1 MLMEFK
7 TQYNLKKYVLLLI
20 LLSSNLL
27 WSQQKDKDKAI
38 VPHIRLKVAEKKDH
52 ISLRWAVDE
61 PISWQKA
68 NKIGFSLKRFTLS
81 RDGKVLPKA
90 EEKDLGIFRPAS
102 ENEWKEV
109 VDKNDNAAIIAQSL
123 FGDSFEVEMGE
134 KQGKLEGVIN
144 KSQEVEQ
151 RFAYALMAADLDF
164 EVAKLAGWAYTDTN
178 VKSNE
183 RYLYTVSI
191 NTSEGGALL
200 VQKGDALAAVS
211 SNFELPKPLDFIGI
225 FKDETV
231 TLSWEYLQLRDT
243 YTAYFVEKSQD
254 GKGFSILGDLP
265 VMNMNDND
273 GRQVQGMTFVD
284 SLAQNNAKFSYR
296 IRGKTIFGDYGPYS
310 DVVSGEGKKSLEA
323 APRISD
329 FIIGEDESIKLEW
342 EFPQQ
347 DEKNIA
353 SFELLHSET
362 DLQNTYKVVKNKIPV
377 SSRNI
382 MTKSLSPSNYYKI
395 QAIGK
400 TGDKRESFSVLV
412 QPNDMTPPETPLQ
425 FEGKI
430 DSLGVV
436 HLKWKA
442 NTEKDLEGYHIFRG
456 IQKGDELVR
465 VTPQAITK
473 NYFEDQVILENL
485 NSKVYYYVTAT
496 DRRKNQSQPST
507 ILELE
512 KPDKVKP
519 KTPVFTQYKLEDD
532 GKITLHWMRSHSDDV
547 ISHQL
552 FRQSKDDA
560 DKGWKMIY
568 ETKDI
573 KPDYSY
579 TDKYVEAD
587 KSYTYYILAID
598 KNKLPSDKSQQ
609 MTLRSSRIEALS
621 ILTNLSGAANRNKS
635 QIELNWKINS
645 KDVGEIIIY
654 RQKGAEKPTM
664 WGTLNGAQNFLEDKS
679 VQTGNSYTYLIKP
692 MLKNK
697 QLAKTEKITIEY

>member
-1 MLMEFK
+1 M
-7 TQYNLKKYVLLLI
+7 KKYLLFVI
-20 LLSSNLL
+20 LFSCSLL
-27 WSQQKDKDKAI
+27 WGQQNEKDKTI
-38 VPHIRLKVAEKKDH
+38 IPHIRLKADAKKDR

-90 EEKDLGIFRPAS
+90 EEKDLGIFKPAS
-102 ENEWKEV
+102 ENEWKKIVE
-109 VDKNDNAAIIAQSL
+109 KNDNAAIVAQSL

-134 KQGKLEGVIN
+134 KQGKLEGVVN

-191 NTSEGGALL
+191 NTSEGTLL

-211 SNFELPKPLDFIGI
+211 SNNELPKPLDFIGI
-225 FKDETV
+225 FKDKTV

-243 YTAYFVEKSQD
+243 YTAYYVEKSQD
-254 GKGFSILGDLP
+254 GASFKSLGDLP

-284 SLAQNNAKFSYR
+284 SLAQNTSTFSYR

-310 DVVSGEGKKSLEA
+310 DVVSGAGKKNLEA
-323 APRISD
+323 TPRISD
-329 FIIGEDESIKLEW
+329 FIIDENEEIKLEW
-342 EFPQQ
+342 EFPQE

-362 DLQNTYKVVKNKIPV
+362 DLQNTYKVIKNKIPV
-377 SSRNI
+377 SSRSI
-382 MTKSLSPSNYYKI
+382 ITKSLAPSNYYKV

-400 TGDKRESFSVLV
+400 AGDKRESFSVLA
-412 QPNDMTPPETPLQ
+412 QPNDTTPPETPLQ

-430 DSLGVV
+430 DSLGVA

-465 VTPQAITK
+465 LTPQAITK
-473 NYFEDQVILENL
+473 NHFEDKIVLENL

-496 DRRKNQSQPST
+496 DRRKNQSTPSV

-519 KTPVFTQYKLEDD
+519 QTPVFTEYKLEDD
-532 GKITLHWMRSHSDDV
+532 GKITINWMRSHSDDV
-547 ISHQL
+547 EVHQL
-552 FRQSKDDA
+552 FRKAKDDA
-560 DKGWKMIY
+560 DKSWKMIY

-573 KPDYSY
+573 KPDYTY
-579 TDKYVEAD
+579 TDKEVEAD
-587 KSYTYYILAID
+587 KSYTYYLLAID
-598 KNKLPSDKSQQ
+598 KSKLMSDKSQE
-609 MTLRSSRIEALS
+609 MTLRSNKIEALS
-621 ILTNLSGAANRNKS
+621 ILTNLSGSANRSKK
-635 QIELNWKINS
+635 QIELNWKING
-645 KDVGEIIIY
+645 KDTGEILVY
-654 RQKGAEKPTM
+654 RQRGSEKPSL
-664 WGTLNGAQNFLEDKS
+664 WGTLTGAQNFLEDQS
-679 VQTGNSYTYLIKP
+679 IQVGNSYTYLLKP
-692 MLKNK
+692 MLKNN
-697 QLAKTEKITIEY
+697 QVAKTEKITVEY

>member
-1 MLMEFK
+1 M
-7 TQYNLKKYVLLLI
+7 NKYLLL
-20 LLSSNLL
+20 LLLFSFPFL
-27 WSQQKDKDKAI
+27 WGQQKDKDKTI
-38 VPHIRLKVAEKKDH
+38 IPHIRLKVDGKKDR

-61 PISWQKA
+61 PIAWQKA

-90 EEKDLGIFRPAS
+90 EEKDLGIFKPAS
-102 ENEWKEV
+102 ENEWKKV
-109 VDKNDNAAIIAQSL
+109 VEKNDNAAIVAQSL

-134 KQGKLEGVIN
+134 KQGKLEGVVN

-191 NTSEGGALL
+191 NTSEGALL

-211 SNFELPKPLDFIGI
+211 STHDLPKPLDFIGI
-225 FKDETV
+225 FKDKTV

-243 YTAYFVEKSQD
+243 YTAYYVEKSQD
-254 GKGFSILGDLP
+254 GASFKSLGDLP

-273 GRQVQGMTFVD
+273 GRQVQGMIFVD
-284 SLAQNNAKFSYR
+284 SLAQNNSKFSYR

-310 DVVSGEGKKSLEA
+310 DVVSGDGKKSLEA
-323 APRISD
+323 TPRISD
-329 FIIGEDESIKLEW
+329 FIIDENEDIKLEW
-342 EFPQQ
+342 EFPQE

-362 DLQNTYKVVKNKIPV
+362 DLQNTYKVIKNKIPV
-377 SSRNI
+377 SSRSI
-382 MTKSLSPSNYYKI
+382 ITKSLAPSNYYKI

-400 TGDKRESFSVLV
+400 AGDKRESFSVLA
-412 QPNDMTPPETPLQ
+412 QPNDTTPPETPLQ

-430 DSLGVV
+430 DSLGVA

-465 VTPQAITK
+465 LTPRAITK
-473 NYFEDQVILENL
+473 NHFEDQVVLENL

-496 DRRKNQSQPST
+496 DRRKNQSNPSI

-519 KTPVFTQYKLEDD
+519 QTPVFTEYKLEDD
-532 GKITLHWMRSHSDDV
+532 GKITINWMRSHSDDV
-547 ISHQL
+547 EVHQL
-552 FRQSKDDA
+552 FRKAKDDA
-560 DKGWKMIY
+560 DKSWKMIY

-573 KPDYSY
+573 KPDYTY
-579 TDKYVEAD
+579 TDKEVEAD
-587 KSYTYYILAID
+587 KSYTYYLLAID
-598 KNKLPSDKSQQ
+598 KSKLKSDKSQE
-609 MTLRSSRIEALS
+609 MTLRSNKIEALS
-621 ILTNLSGAANRNKS
+621 ILTNLSGSANRDKK
-635 QIELNWKINS
+635 QIDLNWKING
-645 KDVGEIIIY
+645 KDVGEIVVY
-654 RQKGAEKPTM
+654 RQKGTEKPTM

-679 VQTGNSYTYLIKP
+679 VQVGNSYTYLLKP
-692 MLKNK
+692 MLKSN
-697 QLAKTEKITIEY
+697 QVAKTEKITIEY

>member
-1 MLMEFK
+1 M
-7 TQYNLKKYVLLLI
+7 NKYLLL
-20 LLSSNLL
+20 LLLFSFPFL
-27 WSQQKDKDKAI
+27 WGQQKDKDKTI
-38 VPHIRLKVAEKKDH
+38 IPRIRLKVDGKKDR

-61 PISWQKA
+61 PIAWQKA

-90 EEKDLGIFRPAS
+90 EEKDLGIFKPAS
-102 ENEWKEV
+102 ENEWKKV
-109 VDKNDNAAIIAQSL
+109 VEKNDNAAIVAQSL

-134 KQGKLEGVIN
+134 KQGKLEGVVN

-178 VKSNE
+178 VKPNE

-191 NTSEGGALL
+191 NTSEGTLL

-211 SNFELPKPLDFIGI
+211 LTHELPKPIDFIGI
-225 FKDETV
+225 FKDKTV

-243 YTAYFVEKSQD
+243 YTAYYVEKSQD
-254 GKGFSILGDLP
+254 GASFKSLGDLP

-284 SLAQNNAKFSYR
+284 SLAQNNSKFSYR

-310 DVVSGEGKKSLEA
+310 DVVSGAGKKSLEA
-323 APRISD
+323 TPRISD
-329 FIIGEDESIKLEW
+329 FIIDENEDIKLEW
-342 EFPQQ
+342 EFPQE

-362 DLQNTYKVVKNKIPV
+362 DLQNTYKVIKNKIPV
-377 SSRNI
+377 NSRSI
-382 MTKSLSPSNYYKI
+382 ITKSLAPSNYYKI

-400 TGDKRESFSVLV
+400 AGDKRESFSVLA
-412 QPNDMTPPETPLQ
+412 QPNDTTPPETPLQ

-430 DSLGVV
+430 DSLGVA

-465 VTPQAITK
+465 LTPQAITK
-473 NYFEDQVILENL
+473 NHFEDQVVLENL

-496 DRRKNQSQPST
+496 DRRKNQSNPSI

-519 KTPVFTQYKLEDD
+519 QTPVFTEYKLEDD
-532 GKITLHWMRSHSDDV
+532 GKITISWMRSHSDDV
-547 ISHQL
+547 EVHQL
-552 FRQSKDDA
+552 FRKAKDDA
-560 DKGWKMIY
+560 DKSWKMIY

-573 KPDYSY
+573 KPDYTY
-579 TDKYVEAD
+579 TDKEVEAD
-587 KSYTYYILAID
+587 KSYTYYLLAID
-598 KNKLPSDKSQQ
+598 KSKLKSDKSQE
-609 MTLRSSRIEALS
+609 MTLRSNKIEALS
-621 ILTNLSGAANRNKS
+621 ILTNLSGSANRDKK
-635 QIELNWKINS
+635 QIDLNWKING
-645 KDVGEIIIY
+645 KDVGEIVVY
-654 RQKGAEKPTM
+654 RQKGTEKPTM

-679 VQTGNSYTYLIKP
+679 VQVGNSYTYLLKP
-692 MLKNK
+692 MLKSN
-697 QLAKTEKITIEY
+697 QVAKTEKITIEY

>member
-1 MLMEFK
+1 MK
-7 TQYNLKKYVLLLI
+7 LKKQHILNKYLLL
-20 LLSSNLL
+20 LLLFSFPFL
-27 WSQQKDKDKAI
+27 WGQQKDKDKTI
-38 VPHIRLKVAEKKDH
+38 IPHIRLKVDGKKDR

-61 PISWQKA
+61 PIAWQKA

-90 EEKDLGIFRPAS
+90 EEKDLGIFKPAS
-102 ENEWKEV
+102 ENEWKKV
-109 VDKNDNAAIIAQSL
+109 VEKNDNAAIVAQSL

-134 KQGKLEGVIN
+134 KQGKLEGVVN

-183 RYLYTVSI
+183 RYLYTISI
-191 NTSEGGALL
+191 NTSEGTLL

-211 SNFELPKPLDFIGI
+211 STHELPKPLDFIGI
-225 FKDETV
+225 FKDKTV

-243 YTAYFVEKSQD
+243 YTAYYVEKSQD
-254 GKGFSILGDLP
+254 GASFKSLGDLP

-284 SLAQNNAKFSYR
+284 SLAQNNSTFSYR

-310 DVVSGEGKKSLEA
+310 EIVSGAGKKSLEA
-323 APRISD
+323 TPRISD
-329 FIIGEDESIKLEW
+329 FIIDENEDIKLEW
-342 EFPQQ
+342 EFPQE

-362 DLQNTYKVVKNKIPV
+362 DLQNTYKVIKNKIPV
-377 SSRNI
+377 SSRSI
-382 MTKSLSPSNYYKI
+382 ITKSLAASNYYKI

-400 TGDKRESFSVLV
+400 AGDKRESFSVLA
-412 QPNDMTPPETPLQ
+412 QPNDTTPPETPLQ

-430 DSLGVV
+430 DSLGVA

-442 NTEKDLEGYHIFRG
+442 NTEKDMEGYHIFRG

-473 NYFEDQVILENL
+473 NHFEDKVVLENL

-496 DRRKNQSQPST
+496 DRRKNQSKPSI

-519 KTPVFTQYKLEDD
+519 QTPVFTEYKLEDD
-532 GKITLHWMRSHSDDV
+532 GKITINWMRSHSDDV
-547 ISHQL
+547 EVHQL
-552 FRQSKDDA
+552 FRKAKDDA
-560 DKGWKMIY
+560 DKSWKMIY

-573 KPDYSY
+573 KPDYTY
-579 TDKYVEAD
+579 TDKDVEAD
-587 KSYTYYILAID
+587 KSYTYYLLAVD
-598 KNKLPSDKSQQ
+598 KSKLKSDKSQE
-609 MTLRSSRIEALS
+609 MTLRSNRIEALS
-621 ILTNLSGAANRNKS
+621 ILTNLSGSANRNKK
-635 QIELNWKINS
+635 QIELNWKITG
-645 KDVGEIIIY
+645 KDVGEIIVY
-654 RQKGAEKPTM
+654 RQKGTEKPTM

-679 VQTGNSYTYLIKP
+679 VQVGNSYTYLLKP
-692 MLKNK
+692 MLKSN
-697 QLAKTEKITIEY
+697 QVAKTEKITIEY

>member
-7 TQYNLKKYVLLLI
+7 THYNLKKYVLLLI

-27 WSQQKDKDKAI
+27 CSQQKDKDKAI

-109 VDKNDNAAIIAQSL
+109 VDKNDNAAIVAQSL

-134 KQGKLEGVIN
+134 KQGKLEGIVN

-191 NTSEGGALL
+191 NTSEGTLL
-200 VQKGDALAAVS
+200 VQKGDALASVS
-211 SNFELPKPLDFIGI
+211 LNFELPKPLDFIGI

-254 GKGFSILGDLP
+254 GKSFSPLGDLP

-273 GRQVQGMTFVD
+273 GRQVRGMTFVD

-310 DVVSGEGKKSLEA
+310 DTVSGEGKKSMEA
-323 APRISD
+323 TPRISD
-329 FIIGEDESIKLEW
+329 FIIGEDESIKIEW
-342 EFPQQ
+342 EFPQN

-377 SSRNI
+377 NSRNLI
-382 MTKSLSPSNYYKI
+382 TKSLAPSNYYKI

-400 TGDKRESFSVLV
+400 AGDKRESFSVLV

-473 NYFEDQVILENL
+473 NHFEDQVVLENL
-485 NSKVYYYVTAT
+485 NSTVYYYVTAT
-496 DRRKNQSQPST
+496 DRRKNQSKPSI

-532 GKITLHWMRSHSDDV
+532 GKITLNWMRSHSDDV

-573 KPDYSY
+573 KPDYTY
-579 TDKYVEAD
+579 TDKEVEAD
-587 KSYTYYILAID
+587 KSYSYYLLAVD
-598 KNKLPSDKSQQ
+598 KSKLLSDKSQQ

-621 ILTNLSGAANRNKS
+621 ILTNLSGVANRNKS

-645 KDVGEIIIY
+645 KDVGEIIVY
-654 RQKGAEKPTM
+654 RQKGTEKPTM

>member
-1 MLMEFK
+1 M
-7 TQYNLKKYVLLLI
+7 KKYLLLLVLLCCG
-20 LLSSNLL
+20 LL
-27 WSQQKDKDKAI
+27 WGQQKDKDKAI
-38 VPHIRLKVAEKKDH
+38 IPHIRLKVDEKKDR

-61 PISWQKA
+61 PIAWQKA

-90 EEKDLGIFRPAS
+90 EEKDLGIFKPAS
-102 ENEWKEV
+102 ENEWKKIVE
-109 VDKNDNAAIIAQSL
+109 KNDNAAIVAQSL

-134 KQGKLEGVIN
+134 KQGKLEGVVN

-191 NTSEGGALL
+191 NTSEGTLL
-200 VQKGDALAAVS
+200 VQKGDALATTSATH
-211 SNFELPKPLDFIGI
+211 ELPKPLDFIGI
-225 FKDETV
+225 FKDKAV

-243 YTAYFVEKSQD
+243 YTAYYVEKSQD
-254 GKGFSILGDLP
+254 GASFKSLGDLP

-284 SLAQNNAKFSYR
+284 SLAQNTSTFSYR

-310 DVVSGEGKKSLEA
+310 DVVSGAGKKSLEA
-323 APRISD
+323 TPRISD
-329 FIIGEDESIKLEW
+329 FIIDENEEIKLEW
-342 EFPQQ
+342 EFPQE
-347 DEKNIA
+347 DEKNIT

-362 DLQNTYKVVKNKIPV
+362 DLQNTYKVIKNKIPV
-377 SSRNI
+377 SSRSI
-382 MTKSLSPSNYYKI
+382 ITKSLAPSNYYKV
-395 QAIGK
+395 QAVGK
-400 TGDKRESFSVLV
+400 AGDKRESFSVLA
-412 QPNDMTPPETPLQ
+412 QPNDTTPPETPLQ

-430 DSLGVV
+430 DSLGVA

-473 NYFEDQVILENL
+473 NHFEDKVVLENL

-496 DRRKNQSQPST
+496 DRRKNQSTPSV

-519 KTPVFTQYKLEDD
+519 QTPVFTEYKLEDD
-532 GKITLHWMRSHSDDV
+532 GKITISWMRSHSDDV
-547 ISHQL
+547 EVHQL
-552 FRQSKDDA
+552 FRKTKDA
-560 DKGWKMIY
+560 AEKSWKMIY

-573 KPDYSY
+573 KPDYTY
-579 TDKYVEAD
+579 TDKEVEAD
-587 KSYTYYILAID
+587 KSYTYYLLAID
-598 KNKLPSDKSQQ
+598 KSKLKSDKSQE
-609 MTLRSSRIEALS
+609 MTLRSNRIEALS
-621 ILTNLSGAANRNKS
+621 VLTNLSGSANRNKK
-635 QIELNWKINS
+635 QIELNWKING
-645 KDVGEIIIY
+645 KDTGEILVY
-654 RQKGAEKPTM
+654 RQKGTEKPTM

-692 MLKNK
+692 MLKSN
-697 QLAKTEKITIEY
+697 QLSKTEKITIEY

>member
-1 MLMEFK
+1 M
-7 TQYNLKKYVLLLI
+7 NKYLLL
-20 LLSSNLL
+20 LLLFSFPFL
-27 WSQQKDKDKAI
+27 WGQQKDKDKTI
-38 VPHIRLKVAEKKDH
+38 IPHIRLKVDGKKDR

-61 PISWQKA
+61 PIAWQKA

-90 EEKDLGIFRPAS
+90 EEKDLGIFKPAS
-102 ENEWKEV
+102 ENEWKKV
-109 VDKNDNAAIIAQSL
+109 VEKNDNAAIVAQSL

-134 KQGKLEGVIN
+134 KQGKLEGVVN

-191 NTSEGGALL
+191 NTSEGTLL

-211 SNFELPKPLDFIGI
+211 STHELPKPIDFIGI
-225 FKDETV
+225 FKDKTV

-243 YTAYFVEKSQD
+243 YTAYYVEKSQD
-254 GKGFSILGDLP
+254 GASFKSLGDLP

-284 SLAQNNAKFSYR
+284 SLAQNNSKFSYR

-310 DVVSGEGKKSLEA
+310 DVVSGAGKKSLEA
-323 APRISD
+323 TPRISD
-329 FIIGEDESIKLEW
+329 FIIDENEDIKLEW
-342 EFPQQ
+342 EFPQE

-362 DLQNTYKVVKNKIPV
+362 DLQNTYKVIKNKIPV
-377 SSRNI
+377 SSRSI
-382 MTKSLSPSNYYKI
+382 ITKSLAPSNYYKI

-400 TGDKRESFSVLV
+400 AGDKRESFSVLA
-412 QPNDMTPPETPLQ
+412 QPNDTTPPETPLQ

-430 DSLGVV
+430 DSLGVA

-473 NYFEDQVILENL
+473 NHFEDQVVLENL

-496 DRRKNQSQPST
+496 DRRKNQSKPSI

-519 KTPVFTQYKLEDD
+519 QTPVFTEYKLEDD
-532 GKITLHWMRSHSDDV
+532 GKITISWMRSHSDDV
-547 ISHQL
+547 EVHQL
-552 FRQSKDDA
+552 FRKSKDDA
-560 DKGWKMIY
+560 DKSWKMIY

-573 KPDYSY
+573 KPDYTY
-579 TDKYVEAD
+579 TDKDVEAD
-587 KSYTYYILAID
+587 KSYTYYLLAVD
-598 KNKLPSDKSQQ
+598 KSKLKSDKSQE
-609 MTLRSSRIEALS
+609 MTLRSNRIEALS
-621 ILTNLSGAANRNKS
+621 ILTNLSGSANRTKK
-635 QIELNWKINS
+635 QVELNWKITG
-645 KDVGEIIIY
+645 KDVGEIIVY
-654 RQKGAEKPTM
+654 RQKGTEKPTM

-679 VQTGNSYTYLIKP
+679 VQTGNSYTYLMKP
-692 MLKNK
+692 MLKSN

>member
-1 MLMEFK
+1 MK
-7 TQYNLKKYVLLLI
+7 LKKQHILNKYLLL
-20 LLSSNLL
+20 LLLFSFPFL
-27 WSQQKDKDKAI
+27 WGQQKDKDKAVI
-38 VPHIRLKVAEKKDH
+38 PHIRLKVDGKKDR

-61 PISWQKA
+61 PIAWQKA

-90 EEKDLGIFRPAS
+90 EEKDLGIFKPAS
-102 ENEWKEV
+102 ENEWKKV
-109 VDKNDNAAIIAQSL
+109 VEKNDNAAIVAQSL

-134 KQGKLEGVIN
+134 KQGKLEGVVN

-191 NTSEGGALL
+191 NTSEGTLL

-211 SNFELPKPLDFIGI
+211 SSNELPKPLDFIGI
-225 FKDETV
+225 FKDKTV

-243 YTAYFVEKSQD
+243 YTAYYVEKAQD
-254 GKGFSILGDLP
+254 GSSFKSLGDLP

-284 SLAQNNAKFSYR
+284 SLAQNNSTFSYR

-310 DVVSGEGKKSLEA
+310 DVVSGAGKKSLEA
-323 APRISD
+323 TPRISD
-329 FIIGEDESIKLEW
+329 FIIDENEEIKLEW
-342 EFPQQ
+342 EFPQE

-362 DLQNTYKVVKNKIPV
+362 DLQNTYKVIKNKIPV
-377 SSRNI
+377 NSRSI
-382 MTKSLSPSNYYKI
+382 ITKSLAPSNYYKV

-400 TGDKRESFSVLV
+400 AGDKRESFSVLA
-412 QPNDMTPPETPLQ
+412 QPNDTTPPETPLQ

-430 DSLGVV
+430 DSLGVA

-456 IQKGDELVR
+456 IQKEDELVR

-473 NYFEDQVILENL
+473 NHFEDKVVLENL

-496 DRRKNQSQPST
+496 DRRKNQSKSSI

-519 KTPVFTQYKLEDD
+519 QTPVFTEYKLEDD
-532 GKITLHWMRSHSDDV
+532 GKITISWMRSHSDDV
-547 ISHQL
+547 EVHQL
-552 FRQSKDDA
+552 FRKAKDDA
-560 DKGWKMIY
+560 DKSWKMIY

-573 KPDYSY
+573 KPDYTY
-579 TDKYVEAD
+579 TDKEVEAD
-587 KSYTYYILAID
+587 KSYTYYLLAID
-598 KNKLPSDKSQQ
+598 KSKLKSDKSQE

-621 ILTNLSGAANRNKS
+621 ILTNLSGSANRNKK
-635 QIELNWKINS
+635 QIELNWKIS
-645 KDVGEIIIY
+645 GKDVGEILVY
-654 RQKGAEKPTM
+654 RQKGIEKPTM
-664 WGTLNGAQNFLEDKS
+664 WGTLNGAQNFLEDRS
-679 VQTGNSYTYLIKP
+679 VQVGNSYTYLLKP
-692 MLKNK
+692 MLKSN
-697 QLAKTEKITIEY
+697 QVAKTEKITIEY

>member
-1 MLMEFK
+1 M
-7 TQYNLKKYVLLLI
+7 NKYLLL
-20 LLSSNLL
+20 LLLFSFPFL
-27 WSQQKDKDKAI
+27 WGQQKDKDKTI
-38 VPHIRLKVAEKKDH
+38 IPHIRLKVDGKKDR

-61 PISWQKA
+61 PIAWQKA

-90 EEKDLGIFRPAS
+90 EEKDLGIFKPAS
-102 ENEWKEV
+102 ENEWKKV
-109 VDKNDNAAIIAQSL
+109 VEKNDNAAIVAQSL

-134 KQGKLEGVIN
+134 KQGKLEGVVN

-183 RYLYTVSI
+183 RYLYTISI
-191 NTSEGGALL
+191 NTSEGTLL

-211 SNFELPKPLDFIGI
+211 STHELPKPLDFIGI
-225 FKDETV
+225 FKDKTV

-243 YTAYFVEKSQD
+243 YTAYYVEKSQD
-254 GKGFSILGDLP
+254 GASFKSLGDLP

-284 SLAQNNAKFSYR
+284 SLAQNNSTFSYR

-310 DVVSGEGKKSLEA
+310 EIVSGAGKKSLEA
-323 APRISD
+323 TPRISD
-329 FIIGEDESIKLEW
+329 FIIDENEDIKLEW
-342 EFPQQ
+342 EFPQE

-362 DLQNTYKVVKNKIPV
+362 DLQNTYKVIKNKIPV
-377 SSRNI
+377 SSRSI
-382 MTKSLSPSNYYKI
+382 ITKSLAASNYYKI

-400 TGDKRESFSVLV
+400 AGDKRESFSVLA
-412 QPNDMTPPETPLQ
+412 QPNDTTPPETPLQ

-430 DSLGVV
+430 DSLGVA

-442 NTEKDLEGYHIFRG
+442 NTEKDMEGYHIFRG

-473 NYFEDQVILENL
+473 NHFEDKVVLENL

-496 DRRKNQSQPST
+496 DRRKNQSKPSI

-519 KTPVFTQYKLEDD
+519 QTPVFTEYKLEDD
-532 GKITLHWMRSHSDDV
+532 GKITINWMRSHSDDV
-547 ISHQL
+547 EVHQL
-552 FRQSKDDA
+552 FRKAKDDA
-560 DKGWKMIY
+560 DKSWKMIY

-573 KPDYSY
+573 KPDYTY
-579 TDKYVEAD
+579 TDKDVEAD
-587 KSYTYYILAID
+587 KSYTYYLLAVD
-598 KNKLPSDKSQQ
+598 KSKLKSDKSQE
-609 MTLRSSRIEALS
+609 MTLRSNRIEALS
-621 ILTNLSGAANRNKS
+621 ILTNLSGSANRNKK
-635 QIELNWKINS
+635 QIELNWKITG
-645 KDVGEIIIY
+645 KDVGEIIVY
-654 RQKGAEKPTM
+654 RQKGTEKPTM

-679 VQTGNSYTYLIKP
+679 VQVGNSYTYLLKP
-692 MLKNK
+692 MLKSN
-697 QLAKTEKITIEY
+697 QVAKTEKITIEY

>member
-1 MLMEFK
+1 M
-7 TQYNLKKYVLLLI
+7 KKYLFLLFFC
-20 LLSSNLL
+20 SLL
-27 WSQQKDKDKAI
+27 WGQQKNSDKAI
-38 VPHIRLKVAEKKDH
+38 IPHIRLKVDGKKDR

-61 PISWQKA
+61 PIAWQKA

-81 RDGKVLPKA
+81 REGKVLPKA
-90 EEKDLGIFRPAS
+90 EEKDLGIFKPAS
-102 ENEWKEV
+102 ENEWKKV
-109 VDKNDNAAIIAQSL
+109 VEKNDNAAIVAQSL

-134 KQGKLEGVIN
+134 KQGKLEGVVN

-191 NTSEGGALL
+191 NTSEGTLL
-200 VQKGDALAAVS
+200 VRKGDALAAVS
-211 SNFELPKPLDFIGI
+211 SNNELPKPLDFIGI
-225 FKDETV
+225 FKDKTV

-243 YTAYFVEKSQD
+243 YTAYYVEKSQD
-254 GKGFSILGDLP
+254 GASFRSLGDLP

-284 SLAQNNAKFSYR
+284 SLAQNNSKFSYR

-310 DVVSGEGKKSLEA
+310 DVVSGAGKKSLEA
-323 APRISD
+323 TPRISD
-329 FIIGEDESIKLEW
+329 FMIDENEEIKLEW
-342 EFPQQ
+342 EFPQE

-362 DLQNTYKVVKNKIPV
+362 DLQNTYKVIKNKIPV
-377 SSRNI
+377 NSRSLV
-382 MTKSLSPSNYYKI
+382 TKSLAPSNYYKI

-400 TGDKRESFSVLV
+400 AGDKRESFSVLA
-412 QPNDMTPPETPLQ
+412 QPNDTTPPETPLQ

-430 DSLGVV
+430 DSLGVA

-465 VTPQAITK
+465 LTPQAITK
-473 NYFEDQVILENL
+473 NHFEDQVVLENL

-496 DRRKNQSQPST
+496 DRRKNQSDPSI

-519 KTPVFTQYKLEDD
+519 QTPVFTEYKLEDD
-532 GKITLHWMRSHSDDV
+532 GKITISWMRSHSDDV
-547 ISHQL
+547 EVHQL
-552 FRQSKDDA
+552 FRKSKDDA
-560 DKGWKMIY
+560 DKSWKMIY

-573 KPDYSY
+573 KPDYTY
-579 TDKYVEAD
+579 TDKDVEAD
-587 KSYTYYILAID
+587 KSYTYYLLAVD
-598 KNKLPSDKSQQ
+598 KSKLKSDKSQE
-609 MTLRSSRIEALS
+609 MTLRSNRIEALS
-621 ILTNLSGAANRNKS
+621 VLTNLSGSANRNKK

-645 KDVGEIIIY
+645 KDVGEIVVY
-654 RQKGAEKPTM
+654 RQKGTEKPTM
-664 WGTLNGAQNFLEDKS
+664 WGTLNGVQNFLEDKS
-679 VQTGNSYTYLIKP
+679 VQVGNSYTYLLKP
-692 MLKNK
+692 MLKSN
-697 QLAKTEKITIEY
+697 QVVKTEKITIEY

>member
-1 MLMEFK
+1 MK
-7 TQYNLKKYVLLLI
+7 LKKQPILNKYLLL
-20 LLSSNLL
+20 LLLFSFPFL
-27 WSQQKDKDKAI
+27 WGQQKDKDKAI
-38 VPHIRLKVAEKKDH
+38 IPHIRLKADGKKDR

-61 PISWQKA
+61 PIAWQKA

-90 EEKDLGIFRPAS
+90 EEKDLGIFKPAS
-102 ENEWKEV
+102 ENEWKKV
-109 VDKNDNAAIIAQSL
+109 VEKNDNAAIVAQSL

-134 KQGKLEGVIN
+134 KQGKLEGIIN

-178 VKSNE
+178 VKPNE

-191 NTSEGGALL
+191 NTSEGTLL
-200 VQKGDALAAVS
+200 VQKGDALATTSATH
-211 SNFELPKPLDFIGI
+211 ELPKPLDFIGI
-225 FKDETV
+225 FKDKAV

-243 YTAYFVEKSQD
+243 YTAYYVEKSQD
-254 GKGFSILGDLP
+254 GASFKSLGDLP

-284 SLAQNNAKFSYR
+284 SLAQNTSTFSYR

-310 DVVSGEGKKSLEA
+310 DVVSGAGKKSLEA
-323 APRISD
+323 TPRISD
-329 FIIGEDESIKLEW
+329 FFIDEKENIRLDW
-342 EFPQQ
+342 EFPAEA
-347 DEKNIA
+347 EKDIA

-362 DLQNTYKVVKNKIPV
+362 DMERTYKVVKNKIPANTRSLV
-377 SSRNI
+377 
-382 MTKSLSPSNYYKI
+382 TKSLAPSNYYKI

-400 TGDKRESFSVLV
+400 AGDKRESFSVLA
-412 QPNDMTPPETPLQ
+412 QPNDTTPPETPLQ

-430 DSLGVV
+430 DSLGVA

-465 VTPQAITK
+465 LTPQAITK
-473 NYFEDQVILENL
+473 NHFEDKVVLENL

-496 DRRKNQSQPST
+496 DRRKNQSKPSI

-519 KTPVFTQYKLEDD
+519 QTPVFTEYKLEDD
-532 GKITLHWMRSHSDDV
+532 GKITINWMRSHSDDV
-547 ISHQL
+547 EVHQL
-552 FRQSKDDA
+552 FRKAKDDA
-560 DKGWKMIY
+560 DKSWKMIY
-568 ETKDI
+568 ETKEI
-573 KPDYSY
+573 KPDYTY
-579 TDKYVEAD
+579 TDKEVEAD
-587 KSYTYYILAID
+587 KSYTYYLLAID
-598 KNKLPSDKSQQ
+598 KSKLKSDKSQE
-609 MTLRSSRIEALS
+609 MTLRSNKIEALS
-621 ILTNLSGAANRNKS
+621 ILTNLSGSANRNKK
-635 QIELNWKINS
+635 QIELNWKISS
-645 KDVGEIIIY
+645 KDVGEIVVY
-654 RQKGAEKPTM
+654 RQKGTEKPTM
-664 WGTLNGAQNFLEDKS
+664 WGTLNEAQNFLEDKS
-679 VQTGNSYTYLIKP
+679 VQVGNSYTYLIKP
-692 MLKNK
+692 MLKSN

>member
-1 MLMEFK
+1 MK
-7 TQYNLKKYVLLLI
+7 LKKQPILNKYLLL
-20 LLSSNLL
+20 LLLFSFPFL
-27 WSQQKDKDKAI
+27 WGQQKDKDKTI
-38 VPHIRLKVAEKKDH
+38 IPHIRLKVDEKKDR

-61 PISWQKA
+61 PIAWQKA

-90 EEKDLGIFRPAS
+90 EEKDLGIFKPAS
-102 ENEWKEV
+102 ENEWKKV
-109 VDKNDNAAIIAQSL
+109 VEKNDNAAIVAQSL

-134 KQGKLEGVIN
+134 KQGKLEGVVN

-164 EVAKLAGWAYTDTN
+164 EVAKLAGWAYTDSN

-183 RYLYTVSI
+183 RYLYTISI
-191 NTSEGGALL
+191 NTSEGTLL

-211 SNFELPKPLDFIGI
+211 STHELPKPLDFIGI
-225 FKDETV
+225 FKDKTV

-243 YTAYFVEKSQD
+243 YTAYYVEKSQD
-254 GKGFSILGDLP
+254 GASFKSLGDLP

-284 SLAQNNAKFSYR
+284 SLAQNNSTFSYR

-310 DVVSGEGKKSLEA
+310 DVVSGVGKKSLEA
-323 APRISD
+323 TPRISD
-329 FIIGEDESIKLEW
+329 FMIDENEEIKLEW
-342 EFPQQ
+342 EFPQE

-362 DLQNTYKVVKNKIPV
+362 DLQNTYKVIKNKIPV
-377 SSRNI
+377 SSRSI
-382 MTKSLSPSNYYKI
+382 ITKSLAPSNYYKI

-400 TGDKRESFSVLV
+400 AGDKRESFSVLA
-412 QPNDMTPPETPLQ
+412 QPNDTTPPQTPLQ

-430 DSLGVV
+430 DSLGVA

-442 NTEKDLEGYHIFRG
+442 NAEKDLEGYHVFRG

-473 NYFEDQVILENL
+473 NHFEDKVVLENL

-496 DRRKNQSQPST
+496 DIRKNQSPPSI

-519 KTPVFTQYKLEDD
+519 QTPVFTEYKLEDCKSPYSLD
-532 GKITLHWMRSHSDDV
+532 I
-547 ISHQL
+547 
-552 FRQSKDDA
+552 
-560 DKGWKMIY
+560 
-568 ETKDI
+568 I
-573 KPDYSY
+573 KPSLF
-579 TDKYVEAD
+579 V
-587 KSYTYYILAID
+587 
-598 KNKLPSDKSQQ
+598 KL
-609 MTLRSSRIEALS
+609 
-621 ILTNLSGAANRNKS
+621 
-635 QIELNWKINS
+635 
-645 KDVGEIIIY
+645 
-654 RQKGAEKPTM
+654 
-664 WGTLNGAQNFLEDKS
+664 
-679 VQTGNSYTYLIKP
+679 
-692 MLKNK
+692 
-697 QLAKTEKITIEY
+697 

>member
-1 MLMEFK
+1 MLSCSF
-7 TQYNLKKYVLLLI
+7 
-20 LLSSNLL
+20 L
-27 WSQQKDKDKAI
+27 WGQQNEKDKTGI
-38 VPHIRLKVAEKKDH
+38 PHIRLKADGKKGR

-61 PISWQKA
+61 PIAWQKA

-90 EEKDLGIFRPAS
+90 EEKDLGIFKPAS
-102 ENEWKEV
+102 ENEWKKIVE
-109 VDKNDNAAIIAQSL
+109 KNDNAAIVAQSL
-123 FGDSFEVEMGE
+123 FGDSFEVEIGE
-134 KQGKLEGVIN
+134 KQGKLEGVVN

-191 NTSEGGALL
+191 NTSEGTLL

-211 SNFELPKPLDFIGI
+211 STHELPKPLDFIGI
-225 FKDETV
+225 FKDKAV

-243 YTAYFVEKSQD
+243 YTAYYVEKSQD
-254 GKGFSILGDLP
+254 GASFKSLGDLP

-284 SLAQNNAKFSYR
+284 SLAQNNSKFSYR

-310 DVVSGEGKKSLEA
+310 DVVSGAGKKSLEA
-323 APRISD
+323 TPRISD
-329 FIIGEDESIKLEW
+329 FIIDENEDIKLEW
-342 EFPQQ
+342 EFPQEG
-347 DEKNIA
+347 EKNIA

-362 DLQNTYKVVKNKIPV
+362 DLQNTYKVIKNKISV
-377 SSRNI
+377 SSRSI
-382 MTKSLSPSNYYKI
+382 ITKSLAPSNYYKI

-400 TGDKRESFSVLV
+400 ASDKRESFSVLA
-412 QPNDMTPPETPLQ
+412 QPNDTTPPEIPLQ

-430 DSLGVV
+430 DSLGVA

-473 NYFEDQVILENL
+473 NHFEDKVVLENL

-496 DRRKNQSQPST
+496 DRRKNQSKPSI

-519 KTPVFTQYKLEDD
+519 QTPVFTEYKLEDD
-532 GKITLHWMRSHSDDV
+532 GKITINWMRSHSDDV
-547 ISHQL
+547 EVHQL
-552 FRQSKDDA
+552 FRKAKDDV
-560 DKGWKMIY
+560 DKSWKMIY
-568 ETKDI
+568 ETKEI
-573 KPDYSY
+573 KPDYTY
-579 TDKYVEAD
+579 TDKDIEAD
-587 KSYTYYILAID
+587 KSYIYYLLAID
-598 KNKLPSDKSQQ
+598 KSKLKSDKSQE
-609 MTLRSSRIEALS
+609 MTLRSNKIEALS
-621 ILTNLSGAANRNKS
+621 ILTNLSGSANRNKK
-635 QIELNWKINS
+635 QIELNWKISS
-645 KDVGEIIIY
+645 KDVGEIVVY
-654 RQKGAEKPTM
+654 RQKGTEKPTM
-664 WGTLNGAQNFLEDKS
+664 WGTLNGTQNFLEDKL
-679 VQTGNSYTYLIKP
+679 VQVGNSYTYLLKP
-692 MLKNK
+692 MLKSN
-697 QLAKTEKITIEY
+697 QVAKTEKITIEY

>member
-1 MLMEFK
+1 M
-7 TQYNLKKYVLLLI
+7 KKYLFLLFFC
-20 LLSSNLL
+20 SLL
-27 WSQQKDKDKAI
+27 WGQQKNSDKAI
-38 VPHIRLKVAEKKDH
+38 IPHIRLKVDGKKDR

-61 PISWQKA
+61 PIAWQKA

-81 RDGKVLPKA
+81 REGKVLPKA
-90 EEKDLGIFRPAS
+90 EEKDLGIFKPAS
-102 ENEWKEV
+102 ENEWKKV
-109 VDKNDNAAIIAQSL
+109 VEKNDNAAIVAQSL
-123 FGDSFEVEMGE
+123 FGDRFEVEMGE
-134 KQGKLEGVIN
+134 KQGKLEGVVN

-191 NTSEGGALL
+191 NTSEGTLL
-200 VQKGDALAAVS
+200 VRKGDALAAVS
-211 SNFELPKPLDFIGI
+211 SNNELPKPLDFIGI
-225 FKDETV
+225 FKDKTV

-243 YTAYFVEKSQD
+243 YTAYYLEKSQD
-254 GKGFSILGDLP
+254 GASFRSLGDLP

-284 SLAQNNAKFSYR
+284 SLAQNNSKFSYR

-310 DVVSGEGKKSLEA
+310 DVVSGAGKKSLEA
-323 APRISD
+323 TPRISD
-329 FIIGEDESIKLEW
+329 FMIDENEEIKLEW
-342 EFPQQ
+342 EFPQE

-362 DLQNTYKVVKNKIPV
+362 DLQNTYKVIKNKIPV
-377 SSRNI
+377 NSRSLV
-382 MTKSLSPSNYYKI
+382 TKSLAPSNYYKI

-400 TGDKRESFSVLV
+400 AGDKRESFSVLA
-412 QPNDMTPPETPLQ
+412 QPNDTTPPETPLQ

-430 DSLGVV
+430 DSLGVA

-465 VTPQAITK
+465 LTPQAITK
-473 NYFEDQVILENL
+473 NHFEDQVVLENL

-496 DRRKNQSQPST
+496 DRRKNQSDPSI

-519 KTPVFTQYKLEDD
+519 QTPVFTEYKLEDD
-532 GKITLHWMRSHSDDV
+532 GKITISWMRSHSDDV
-547 ISHQL
+547 EVHQL
-552 FRQSKDDA
+552 FRKSKDDA
-560 DKGWKMIY
+560 DKSWKMIY

-573 KPDYSY
+573 KPDYTY
-579 TDKYVEAD
+579 TDKDVEAD
-587 KSYTYYILAID
+587 KSYTYYLLAVD
-598 KNKLPSDKSQQ
+598 KSKLKSDKSQE
-609 MTLRSSRIEALS
+609 MTLRSNRIEALS
-621 ILTNLSGAANRNKS
+621 VLTNLSGSANRNKK

-645 KDVGEIIIY
+645 KDVGEIVVY
-654 RQKGAEKPTM
+654 RQKGTEKPTM
-664 WGTLNGAQNFLEDKS
+664 WGTLNGVQNFLEDKS
-679 VQTGNSYTYLIKP
+679 VQVGNSYTYLLKP
-692 MLKNK
+692 MLKSN
-697 QLAKTEKITIEY
+697 QVVKTEKITIEY

>member
-1 MLMEFK
+1 MNFK
-7 TQYNLKKYVLLLI
+7 TQYTLNKYLLMLLLF
-20 LLSSNLL
+20 SCNLL
-27 WSQQKDKDKAI
+27 WGQEKDKDKTI
-38 VPHIRLKVAEKKDH
+38 IPHIRLKVDGKKDR

-61 PISWQKA
+61 PIAWQKA
-68 NKIGFSLKRFTLS
+68 NTIGFSLKRFTLS

-90 EEKDLGIFRPAS
+90 EEKDLGTFKPAS
-102 ENEWKEV
+102 ENEWKKIVE
-109 VDKNDNAAIIAQSL
+109 KNDNAAIVAQSL

-134 KQGKLEGVIN
+134 KQGKLEGIVN

-164 EVAKLAGWAYTDTN
+164 EVAKLAGWAYTDTQ

-191 NTSEGGALL
+191 NTSAGSLL

-211 SNFELPKPLDFIGI
+211 STHDLPKPLDFIGI
-225 FKDETV
+225 FKDKTV

-243 YTAYFVEKSQD
+243 YTAYYVEKSQD
-254 GKGFSILGDLP
+254 GGNFKSLGDLP

-273 GRQVQGMTFVD
+273 GRQTQGMTFVD
-284 SLAQNNAKFSYR
+284 SLAQNSAKFSYR

-310 DVVSGEGKKSLEA
+310 DIVSGAGKKSLEA
-323 APRISD
+323 TPRISD
-329 FIIGEDESIKLEW
+329 FIIDENENIKLEW
-342 EFPQQ
+342 EFPKEA
-347 DEKNIA
+347 EKDIA

-362 DLQNTYKVVKNKIPV
+362 DLQNTYKVIKNKLPV
-377 SSRNI
+377 TTRSI
-382 MTKSLSPSNYYKI
+382 ITKSLAPSNYYKI

-400 TGDKRESFSVLV
+400 AGDKRESFSVLA
-412 QPNDMTPPETPLQ
+412 QPNDITPPETPVQ

-473 NYFEDQVILENL
+473 NHFEDKVVLENL

-496 DRRKNQSQPST
+496 DRRKNQSKPSI

-519 KTPVFTQYKLEDD
+519 QTPVFTEYKLQDD
-532 GKITLHWMRSHSDDV
+532 GKITINWMRSQSEDV
-547 ISHQL
+547 MIHQL
-552 FRQSKDDA
+552 FRQAKDDA
-560 DKGWKMIY
+560 DKSWKVIY

-573 KPDYSY
+573 QPNYTF
-579 TDKYVEAD
+579 TDKEVEAD
-587 KSYTYYILAID
+587 KRYTYYLLAID
-598 KNKLPSDKSQQ
+598 KSKLKSDKSQE
-609 MTLRSSRIEALS
+609 MTLRSSKIEALS
-621 ILTNLSGAANRNKS
+621 ILTNLSGAANRNKK
-635 QIELNWKINS
+635 QIELQWKING
-645 KDVGEIIIY
+645 KDVGEIMVY
-654 RQKGAEKPTM
+654 RQKGTEKPTM

-679 VQTGNSYTYLIKP
+679 VQVSNSYTYLIKP
-692 MLKNK
+692 MLKSN